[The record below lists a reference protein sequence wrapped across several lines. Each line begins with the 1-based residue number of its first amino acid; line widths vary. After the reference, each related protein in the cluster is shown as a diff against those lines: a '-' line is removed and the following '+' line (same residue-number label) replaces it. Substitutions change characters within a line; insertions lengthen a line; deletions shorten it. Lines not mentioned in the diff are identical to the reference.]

1 MLLQISRKQEF
12 NRLLLES
19 DRTAQPLFDISEMKS
34 LISKPNN
41 LIGKDIVLIDQRNPL
56 DGGSSKTTVDL
67 KTMCEKFK
75 LYIESLCN
83 IDD

>member
-1 MLLQISRKQEF
+1 
-12 NRLLLES
+12 
-19 DRTAQPLFDISEMKS
+19 MKS